1 MSDLVKN
8 CEPTQRRVSML
19 TRLKALI
26 RLPLP
31 PAVILMMIT
40 ELIEH
45 GPSLA
50 QKIIR

>member
-1 MSDLVKN
+1 MNVPEKN
-8 CEPTQRRVSML
+8 CEPTQRRVSL
-19 TRLKALI
+19 LSQLKALI

-31 PAVILMMIT
+31 AATILMLIT

-50 QKIIR
+50 QKLIR